1 MWVHIVSYSSPCFYF
16 IQHVRLSATMPL
28 TTKYDKWKIVP
39 QSEAEKQTLELN
51 SNVDVGIM
59 RPAILNK

>member
-1 MWVHIVSYSSPCFYF
+1 MLLLYTTCP
-16 IQHVRLSATMPL
+16 LSATMPL

-39 QSEAEKQTLELN
+39 QSEAEKQTLEPN

>member
-1 MWVHIVSYSSPCFYF
+1 
-16 IQHVRLSATMPL
+16 MPL